1 MRQKWMNSLCTI
13 QIFGNFPF
21 ILSKQIDVSNQSQTI
36 VQSEQTLH
44 IENIEKQL
52 ISPENKTLNN
62 LQVRMIVHQ
71 NILIIIISIY
81 IKIFLN

>member
-1 MRQKWMNSLCTI
+1 MRQKWMNSSCTI
-13 QIFGNFPF
+13 QIFGSAFNGPFDIKMRSGNFPF
-21 ILSKQIDVSNQSQTI
+21 ILSKQIDQSQTI

-62 LQVRMIVHQ
+62 LQ
-71 NILIIIISIY
+71 
-81 IKIFLN
+81 IFLN